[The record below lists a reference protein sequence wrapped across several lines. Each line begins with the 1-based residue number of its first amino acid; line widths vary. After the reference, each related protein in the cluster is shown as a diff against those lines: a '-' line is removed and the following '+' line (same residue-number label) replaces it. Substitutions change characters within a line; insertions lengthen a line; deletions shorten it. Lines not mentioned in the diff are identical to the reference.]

1 MALSP
6 QEAAELNKQLQEIER
21 LSRLLKKNID
31 TTSLKDVE
39 KNAGTIKQLF
49 ESLNEEFSDLTGEIG
64 YAAANFKKLVQ
75 EVKNTNVGVNE
86 TTKSFNRLSSIAE
99 KLQMHQKGIHELSS
113 KEVKEL
119 QKQLAT
125 ERERLKTNQNILN
138 DKKANLEF
146 EGNDVALKIQ
156 NKLIEASRK
165 RMGNDIEG
173 YKIAMREVLRLKSE
187 QANINKEY
195 ARTTAA
201 ITANNNL
208 LTDQDESL
216 KAIEAT
222 ASGIN
227 DHLEK
232 QETLMGGAGSAI
244 DGLQQGLSKLG
255 FGKLADQLGI
265 DDAKEKMKETADNI
279 IAAGGDV
286 NSLGNKAKV
295 FGAGLK
301 SIGASL
307 LNSVKGM
314 LSPLNLLLE
323 LVEALI
329 KGDQATGELAK
340 SMNMTYDQASEL
352 RQEMNQVANLSM
364 DAAVTT
370 KGMQESYMAIGQS
383 IGAQV
388 DMNRANLVLMT
399 QLREKA
405 GLTNDE
411 LVSMQKYAAATG
423 EDVEKATEGF
433 LGGAKAASIQ
443 AGKALNVKQLMQ
455 ETSKVS
461 NAIKLSIQGGS
472 QALGEAAAK
481 AKLVGMNLE
490 QADKIAGSLLNF
502 EDSINA
508 ELEAE
513 LLTGKNLNLEQAR
526 LAAINGDMGKL
537 TEEIAKNIGSAADF
551 SKMNRLQQEALAKS
565 VGMTREELA
574 NTLVEQEA
582 LKTLGRDLSEQ
593 EQAAYD
599 AAKEKYGAKKAA
611 AMLGKGELEDMMKQQ
626 SIQER
631 FNQTVEKL
639 REIFVSIADPI
650 LAILSPIMDIVN
662 ALMPLVNLVLEPI
675 LNAFRAIAEIVK
687 TGIME
692 PIESLKEIFG
702 GLIDIITGDFEKGFK
717 KIGHG
722 VVRMLLGGIQALLNG
737 GASFLNGWVGY
748 LNKIPGVNI
757 DKFEAPKLA
766 DMVMGDD
773 VVSPGYGKR
782 TILSPEGSIALNDN
796 DTVVAGTDL
805 GKSKSPSGGDILE
818 KIIDAN
824 PLLNVVKTLF
834 GGNTD
839 NESSSSQIDA
849 QALNMVINEI
859 RAVKEAVLSISNQ
872 PVNIN
877 MDSEKVGEK
886 AIYGT
891 NTKNNKIASKMQ

>member
-113 KEVKEL
+113 KEVKKLKE
-119 QKQLAT
+119 QLET
-125 ERERLKTNQNILN
+125 ERERIKTNQNILE
-138 DKKANLEF
+138 DKKASLELDR
-146 EGNDVALKIQ
+146 NDIGLKLQ
-156 NKLIEASRK
+156 QKLAEASRK
-165 RMGNDIEG
+165 RRAGDRDGAKQAQYE
-173 YKIAMREVLRLKSE
+173 AERLRSQ
-187 QANINKEY
+187 QASINKEY

-208 LTDQDESL
+208 LSDQDESL
-216 KAIEAT
+216 KAIEVT
-222 ASGIN
+222 ADGIN

-232 QETLMGGAGSAI
+232 QEGLMGGAGSAI
-244 DGLQQGLSKLG
+244 DGIQQGLSKLG

-265 DDAKEKMKETADNI
+265 DDAKSKMKETADNI
-279 IAAGGDV
+279 ISAGGDV
-286 NSLGNKAKV
+286 NSLGNKTKV

-301 SIGASL
+301 SMGASL
-307 LNSVKGM
+307 MNSVKGM
-314 LSPLNLLLE
+314 LSPLSLILE
-323 LVEALI
+323 LVDALI

-340 SMNMTYDQASEL
+340 NMNMTYDQASEL

-364 DAAVTT
+364 DASVTT
-370 KGMQESYMAIGQS
+370 KGMQESYMAIGKS

-388 DMNRANLVLMT
+388 DMNKANLVFMT
-399 QLREKA
+399 QMREKA
-405 GLTNDE
+405 GLTNEE
-411 LVSMQKYAAATG
+411 LVDMQTYAAATG
-423 EDVEKATEGF
+423 QDVEKATEGF
-433 LGGAKAASIQ
+433 LGGAKAISIQ

-461 NAIKLSIQGGS
+461 NAIKLSIKGG
-472 QALGEAAAK
+472 AEGLGEAAAK
-481 AKLVGMNLE
+481 AKMMGMNLE

-513 LLTGKNLNLEQAR
+513 LLTGKDLNLEAAR

-551 SKMNRLQQEALAKS
+551 TNMNRLQQEAMAKA

-574 NTLVEQEA
+574 NTLVEQESLA
-582 LKTLGRDLSEQ
+582 KLGRDLTDQ
-593 EQAAYD
+593 EKEAYE

-611 AMLGKGELEDMMKQQ
+611 EMIGKGELENMMKQQ

-639 REIFVSIADPI
+639 REIFVSIADP
-650 LAILSPIMDIVN
+650 LLSILSPIMDIVN
-662 ALMPLVNLVLEPI
+662 ALMPLVNVILEPAMNLI
-675 LNAFRAIAEIVK
+675 RAIAELFK

-692 PIESLKEIFG
+692 PIEGLKEIFG
-702 GLIDIITGDFEKGFK
+702 GIIEMITGDFDAGFK
-717 KIGHG
+717 KVGHG
-722 VVRMLLGGIQALLNG
+722 VVRMLLGGVQAIVNA
-737 GASFLNGWVGY
+737 GAAFVNGWIGMA
-748 LNKIPGVNI
+748 NKIPGVSI
-757 DKFEAPKLA
+757 DKIEAPSLA
-766 DMVMGDD
+766 DMVMADD
-773 VVSPGYGKR
+773 MVSPGYGKR

-796 DTVVAGTDL
+796 DTIVAGTDL
-805 GKSKSPSGGDILE
+805 GMPSPTNMLM
-818 KIIDAN
+818 DAVSN
-824 PLLNVVKTLF
+824 LPGLGFLKPSTGAEMQN
-834 GGNTD
+834 
-839 NESSSSQIDA
+839 I
-849 QALNMVINEI
+849 NMVISEI
-859 RAVKEAVLSISNQ
+859 RAVKDAVLTIANQ

-886 AIYGT
+886 SAYGT
-891 NTKNNKIASKMQ
+891 NTKNLKIASKMQ